1 MGRGGKENEKVGEHR
16 LASYLAKNHQE
27 TYIEVGKDYGLCLTR
42 PMDKIE
48 SAAMWRDARLLDGQ
62 ARIVVKHLRFHYTS
76 TVAVPLE
83 RTYSLVEGYT
93 KPRVKVLSTM

>member
-1 MGRGGKENEKVGEHR
+1 MMGRGNKEKEKIGEHR

-27 TYIEVGKDYGLCLTR
+27 TYIKVGEDHWLCLTR

-48 SAAMWRDARLLDGQ
+48 SAAMWQDARLLDDQ
-62 ARIVVKHLRFHYTS
+62 ARIVAKHLGFHYKS

-83 RTYSLVEGYT
+83 RTYSLLEGYIYKT
-93 KPRVKVLSTM
+93 